1 MSERPRVYVTRRMPQ
16 PVLDLLAQHVQLAV
30 WPGELPPPRAV
41 LLKEVAE
48 IDGLLALLTDRV
60 DAALLEAAPHLRVV
74 SNYAVGYDNVDLAAA
89 TRRGVLVT
97 NTPDVLTETSADF
110 ALALILAAA
119 RRVNESEQYVKAGR
133 WRTWGP
139 EILLGRDVY
148 GATLGIVGLG
158 RIGQA
163 VARRA
168 QGFGMQILYSGA
180 HRKPEIE
187 QATGARYVGLAELL
201 AQSDI
206 VSLHCPLNDE
216 TYHLI
221 DRDALAQMKPDAIL
235 VNTARG
241 PVIDTRALV
250 EALRARPTLVAALDV
265 TDPEPLPADH
275 ALLSLPNALVTPH
288 VASATTAT
296 RTRMGLIAAQNLI
309 AAVNGE
315 RPPFLVNAG
324 LWDAKVVSVGAG

>member
-60 DAALLEAAPHLRVV
+60 DTALLEAAPHLRVV
-74 SNYAVGYDNVDLAAA
+74 SNYAVGYDNVDLPAA

-119 RRVNESEQYVKAGR
+119 RRVVESEQYVKAGR

-148 GATLGIVGLG
+148 SATLGIVGMG

-180 HRKPEIE
+180 HRKPEAE
-187 QATGARYVGLAELL
+187 QATGARYVALADLL

-221 DRDALAQMKPDAIL
+221 DRDALALMKPDAIL

-241 PVIDTRALV
+241 PVVDTRALLD
-250 EALRARPTLVAALDV
+250 ALRARPTFVAALDV

-296 RTRMGLIAAQNLI
+296 RTRMGLIAARNLI
-309 AAVNGE
+309 AALNGE
-315 RPPFLVNAG
+315 RPPFLVNAS
-324 LWDAKVVSVGAG
+324 LWDAKVISLGAR